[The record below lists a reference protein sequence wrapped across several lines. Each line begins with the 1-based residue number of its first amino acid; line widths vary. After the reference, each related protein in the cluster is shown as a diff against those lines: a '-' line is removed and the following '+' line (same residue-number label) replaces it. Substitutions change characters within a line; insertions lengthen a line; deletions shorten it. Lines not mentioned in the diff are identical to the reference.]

1 MVTISIDR
9 TPPTAQ
15 RIQLAK
21 ESLETSLRKTK
32 IKRIATQP
40 IIFTILIS
48 SCLIAIQE
56 TSLFNIAL
64 VVNANLLVLIVMHY
78 SNKLDIQTSALEK
91 TVEGMHFNTH
101 KDFKHFGI
109 NVLSVCKENNDCE
122 EYRSA
127 VAQQNRPLMVCEARM
142 LQEWPIT
149 SSQEKYLSD
158 ISDKTEKA
166 LVLLTSK
173 EPIRTE

>member
-1 MVTISIDR
+1 
-9 TPPTAQ
+9 
-15 RIQLAK
+15 
-21 ESLETSLRKTK
+21 
-32 IKRIATQP
+32 
-40 IIFTILIS
+40 
-48 SCLIAIQE
+48 
-56 TSLFNIAL
+56 
-64 VVNANLLVLIVMHY
+64 
-78 SNKLDIQTSALEK
+78 
-91 TVEGMHFNTH
+91 MHFNTH